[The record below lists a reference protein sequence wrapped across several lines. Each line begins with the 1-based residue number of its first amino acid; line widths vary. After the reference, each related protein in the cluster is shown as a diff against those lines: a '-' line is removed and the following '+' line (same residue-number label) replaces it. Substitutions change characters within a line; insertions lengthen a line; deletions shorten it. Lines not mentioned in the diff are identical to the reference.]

1 MGIKDLLQKFGAA
14 SAERCVRWRVDPN
27 EGLDFIFAEKA
38 RINPDT
44 TAIHNPFFGLQ
55 YAYLKGL
62 HEQGYAERNSN
73 GYTVRSELVAELDE
87 DFFDIFE
94 LPVPYP
100 GKYQVRFEGNTG
112 QAAFAAEIDLIL
124 SDGTR
129 LSRYS
134 VEGPFLKLAEGEYYR
149 LSPPEWRA
157 LHALRAHTALSVSDR
172 GEYENNWLIFQLQLS
187 KRSGMPINLAHFDN
201 LELVHPEAVGV
212 AVEQLAN
219 GDLALSP
226 TYGSDIELKDIKARL
241 GQVRDDESHCILR
254 VKNKFVLLDRARLE
268 ATREILTNRRIPK
281 DQVSVFLKSPT
292 AYLSAALIDL
302 DTGFS
307 LRVHGAERFSH
318 RYFGDIEESG
328 IDWFSVG
335 EGLLQPPEKLG
346 AAIDSDD
353 TLTEVGQR
361 IDDARA
367 HNADSL
373 EYIGRTYDISDA
385 SRVAAAL
392 EGAKRRLDGAPRQ
405 DSEFEEAP
413 AQEPATE
420 RAVVAIDSNDEESE
434 FTRETTLD
442 GFDPSLQKFITQN
455 LKRTPYPHQNEGI
468 AWLLAHLDLTG
479 SKSSGGGALL
489 ADDMGLG
496 KTFMT
501 LVAIDEWFRRCKA
514 RGGQEKPVLIV
525 APLSLMETWQTEV
538 QETFH
543 KSPFSDIVV
552 LQAGID
558 LPRYRITGSG
568 RETLQEFSDDGRI
581 SDEDDIRYSLKVG
594 GVYGSD
600 RLDMPRRLVLT
611 TYQTLRDYQ
620 FSLSR
625 VDWSIV
631 AFDEAQ
637 NLKNPN
643 TLATRAAKGLKADFK
658 LLATGTPVENS
669 LKDFW
674 CLMDTA
680 IPGLLGAWQ
689 SFRTTY
695 ISPIL
700 AADGDAVRDVKLSI
714 GRTLRETVGNY
725 MLRRTKAE
733 HLQGLP
739 DKTLFTGDV
748 DTPTETYLPVLAGVM
763 SGAQLSHYNQI
774 IESVQSSAAEDRRSI
789 ILPSLLRLK
798 ITSIHQDIEAKR
810 LLPSN
815 VRDLLREAE
824 QSAKIGA
831 MLSLLREI
839 KGRDEKVIIFATTKA
854 VQAYVC
860 ALVTATF
867 GIPVDTV
874 NGDTKAVATKLDLDT
889 RKRII
894 DRFQAGQGFGVIV
907 MSPVAAGVGL
917 TVVAANN
924 VIHLERHWNPAKEA
938 QATDRVYRIGQT
950 RNVNVYMPMALHPN
964 SRSFDLKLNS
974 LLVNKIDLSDA
985 VVAPSIVESS
995 DLENCFV

>member
-1 MGIKDLLQKFGAA
+1 MGIRDFLQKLGATY
-14 SAERCVRWRVDPN
+14 AEKNVQWSVDPY
-27 EGLDFIFAEKA
+27 EGLDFTFCEKA
-38 RINPDT
+38 LKNPDK
-44 TAIHNPFFGLQ
+44 TAIENPFFGLQ

-73 GYTVRSELVAELDE
+73 GYTVRSEVVADLDE
-87 DFFDIFE
+87 DFFEIFN
-94 LPVPYP
+94 LPEPYD
-100 GKYQVRFEGNTG
+100 GKYQARFEGNTG
-112 QAAFAAEIDLIL
+112 QAAFAADIELL
-124 SDGTR
+124 LADGTR
-129 LSRYS
+129 ISRFS

-157 LHALRAHTALSVSDR
+157 LHAVNAHKALSASDR
-172 GEYENNWLIFQLQLS
+172 GEYENNWLVFQLQLG
-187 KRSGMPINLAHFDN
+187 KRSGMQINLAHFEN
-201 LELVHPEAVGV
+201 LELVHPEVVGV
-212 AVEQLAN
+212 SIEELAN
-219 GDLALSP
+219 GDLVLTP
-226 TYGSDIELKDIKARL
+226 TYGSDIDLKDIKARL
-241 GQVRDDESHCILR
+241 GQVRDDEDHCILR
-254 VKNKFVLLDRARLE
+254 VKNKFVLLDPARLE
-268 ATREILTNRRIPK
+268 ATREILTNSRIPK

-292 AYLSAALIDL
+292 AYLNAALIDL

-307 LRVHGAERFSH
+307 LRVHGAERFAH

-328 IDWFSVG
+328 IDWFLVG
-335 EGLLQPPEKLG
+335 ENLLQTPEKLG
-346 AAIDSDD
+346 AAIDSDE
-353 TLTEVGQR
+353 TFSEVEAR
-361 IDDARA
+361 INDARR
-367 HNADSL
+367 HNADTL
-373 EYIGRTYDISDA
+373 EYAEQTFDISDVQK
-385 SRVAAAL
+385 VAAAL
-392 EGAKRRLDGAPRQ
+392 ECAKLRIQGSARPEESIDRTPVA
-405 DSEFEEAP
+405 EFAK
-413 AQEPATE
+413 E

-434 FTRETTLD
+434 FSKESVLD
-442 GFDPSLQKFITQN
+442 GFDPSPQTFMTHN

-468 AWLLAHLDLTG
+468 AWILAHLDLAG

-501 LVAIDEWFRRCKA
+501 LVAIEEWFRRCKE
-514 RGGQEKPVLIV
+514 RGGVEKPILIV
-525 APLSLMETWQTEV
+525 APLSLLDIWQTEV
-538 QETFH
+538 QETFQ
-543 KSPFSDIVV
+543 KSPFSDIVI
-552 LQAGID
+552 LQAGGD
-558 LPRYRITGSG
+558 LPKYRITGSG
-568 RETLQEFSDDGRI
+568 RETLQEFSDDEFI
-581 SDEDDIRYSLKVG
+581 SDQDEIRYSLKVG
-594 GVYGSD
+594 RLYGSD

-625 VDWSIV
+625 IDWSIV

-689 SFRTTY
+689 SFRSTY

-700 AADGDAVRDVKLSI
+700 SADGAELRQVKLDI

-739 DKTLFTGDV
+739 DKTIFTGDAE
-748 DTPTETYLPVLAGVM
+748 TSSETYMPVLAGVM
-763 SGAQLSHYNQI
+763 SGAQLNHYNQI
-774 IESVQSSAAEDRRSI
+774 IESVQSSTAEDRRSL

-798 ITSIHQDIEAKR
+798 ITSIHQDIEAKVAI
-810 LLPSN
+810 PQSN
-815 VRDLLREAE
+815 RELLREAE
-824 QSAKIGA
+824 RSTKISS

-839 KGRDEKVIIFATTKA
+839 ASRDEKVIIFATTKA

-860 ALVTATF
+860 ALVTTTF

-874 NGDTKAVATKLDLDT
+874 NGDTKAVATKQDINT
-889 RKRII
+889 RKHII

-907 MSPVAAGVGL
+907 MSPIAAGVGL
-917 TVVAANN
+917 TVTAANN

-950 RNVNVYMPMALHPN
+950 RNVNVYMPIALHPSN
-964 SRSFDLKLNS
+964 RSFDLKLNG
-974 LLVNKIDLSDA
+974 LLVNKVDLSDA
-985 VVAPSIVESS
+985 VVAPSAVDSS